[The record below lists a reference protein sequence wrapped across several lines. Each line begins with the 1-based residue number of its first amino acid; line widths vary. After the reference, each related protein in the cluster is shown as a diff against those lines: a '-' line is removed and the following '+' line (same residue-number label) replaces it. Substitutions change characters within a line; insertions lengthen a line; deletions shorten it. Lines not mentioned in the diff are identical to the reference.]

1 MEPPAICFD
10 RSFTEVF
17 DDIINTL
24 VIERAQTEAEYD
36 AFVEFG
42 ECISDQRLTS
52 PSCSHAG
59 ISGRALTAHQKYAQ
73 SQATTRLDLIQSAY
87 QDTVMSLP
95 FYTDE
100 YDDTYF
106 ESISEEFGSEMATA
120 LTTPECFGPPAL
132 NALFNRIET
141 AKSERQNHIDACD
154 RERDSIETAA
164 DQLIPIDQELSTLT
178 SINFDSQSFGSLD
191 AYHNRLSILADHCES
206 AAQTRQETIR
216 KQREFYTISQEDT
229 DVTAYF
235 YREYDITYPVLAMCS
250 DLTARTTQSRER
262 IEHIVA
268 SYPS

>member
-24 VIERAQTEAEYD
+24 LTERAQTEAEYD
-36 AFVEFG
+36 AFIEFG
-42 ECISDQRLTS
+42 ERISDQRLTS
-52 PSCSHAG
+52 PSCSHAD
-59 ISGRALTAHQKYAQ
+59 ISGRAITAHQEYAQ
-73 SQATTRLDLIQSAY
+73 SQAPTRLNLIRSAY
-87 QDTVMSLP
+87 QDTVMNLP

-106 ESISEEFGSEMATA
+106 ESISEEFGSEIATA
-120 LTTPECFGPPAL
+120 LTTPECFGPTAL

-164 DQLIPIDQELSTLT
+164 DRLIPIDQELSTLT
-178 SINFDSQSFGSLD
+178 TVNFDLQSFGALD
-191 AYHNRLSILADHCES
+191 AHHNRLSILTDHCES

-216 KQREFYTISQEDT
+216 KHREFYTISQEDM

-250 DLTARTTQSRER
+250 DLTARITRFRER
-262 IEHIVA
+262 IERTVI
-268 SYPS
+268 SSPE